1 MVEISSFKGYI
12 FNSKKTGDISKVIAP
27 PWDVIDEKFEEKLQL
42 QSPYNIINL
51 ISKNV
56 EPADVSVKF
65 HKWIKEEILIEEKEE
80 CFYFVNHKFKVDGEK
95 KERKGFFALL
105 KLEEFEKGNVI
116 PHEKIFEKYKMNR
129 YKLIEKC
136 RANFSPVFMLYRDEN
151 FIFEKETE
159 GEKEEI
165 TGRIND
171 ENFSF
176 GKITDRKKIERIRE
190 LFKNKK
196 VIIADGHHRYNAALH
211 FYLDNPYPW
220 AEKVLV
226 FFVNINSPGLVILP
240 THRYIQ
246 KNISFID
253 KRETLGNFFEFID
266 VSSFEEMKEKLKEN
280 QDNHTFGV
288 YEKGNFFILILKRRE
303 VMEKIAEKHSKNWSE
318 LDTVI
323 LHEFIFTDIFKI
335 KSNEF
340 LFHSSMDYLMDEYRR
355 KKEGVI
361 FFLNPIKKE
370 QFLKICYS
378 GEVMPH
384 KSTYFYPKVP
394 SGLVIYKFP
403 V

>member
-1 MVEISSFKGYI
+1 MVEINAFKGFTYN
-12 FNSKKTGDISKVIAP
+12 FKKTDDISKVIAP
-27 PWDVIDEKFEEKLQL
+27 PWDIIDEKFEEKLCSN
-42 QSPYNIINL
+42 SPYNIINL
-51 ISKNV
+51 ISKNGKP
-56 EPADVSVKF
+56 EKVSEKF
-65 HKWIKEEILIEEKEE
+65 NEWIKEKILIEDEKE
-80 CFYFVNHKFKVDGEK
+80 CFYFVNHKFEVEGEK

-105 KLEEFEKGNVI
+105 KLEEFEKGNII

-136 RANFSPVFMLYRDEN
+136 RANFSPVFMLYQDDS

-159 GEKEEI
+159 EEKEEI
-165 TGRIND
+165 SGIING

-176 GKITDRKKIERIRE
+176 GRITDRKKIERIKD

-226 FFVNINSPGLVILP
+226 FFVNINSPGLTILP

-246 KNISFID
+246 KNISFIEK
-253 KRETLGNFFEFID
+253 KRILDNFFEVID
-266 VSSFEEMKEKLKEN
+266 VSSIEEMKERMKEN
-280 QDNHTFGV
+280 QDSHTFGV
-288 YEKGNFFILILKRRE
+288 YEKENFLVLTLKKKE
-303 VMEKIAEKHSKNWSE
+303 VIEKIAEKHSKNWSE
-318 LDTVI
+318 LNTVI
-323 LHEFIFTDIFKI
+323 LHEFILTDIFKVD
-335 KSNEF
+335 NREF

-370 QFLKICYS
+370 QFLKICFS

>member
-1 MVEISSFKGYI
+1 MVEIDTFKGFIY
-12 FNSKKTGDISKVIAP
+12 NLEKTGDINKVIAP

-51 ISKNV
+51 ISKNGKP
-56 EPADVSVKF
+56 EKVSERF
-65 HKWIKEEILIEEKEE
+65 NKWIKEKILIEEEKE
-80 CFYFVNHKFKVDGEK
+80 CFYFTNHKFKVEGEN

-105 KLEEFEKGNVI
+105 KLEGFEKGNII

-136 RANFSPVFMLYRDEN
+136 KANFSPVFMLYQDDS
-151 FIFEKETE
+151 FIFEKEIE
-159 GEKEEI
+159 EEKEEI
-165 TGRIND
+165 TGRING
-171 ENFSF
+171 ESFSL
-176 GKITDRKKIERIRE
+176 GRITDRKKIKRIKE

-196 VIIADGHHRYNAALH
+196 VIIADGHHRYNAAFH

-226 FFVNINSPGLVILP
+226 FFVNMNSPGLVILP

-246 KNISFID
+246 KSISFID
-253 KRETLGNFFEFID
+253 KKGILNNFFEVVS
-266 VSSFEEMKEKLKEN
+266 VSSIEEMKEKMKEN

-288 YEKGNFFILILKRRE
+288 YEKGNFFVLILKNRE
-303 VMEKIAEKHSKNWSE
+303 VMEKIAKKHSKNWSE

-323 LHEFIFTDIFKI
+323 LHEFILTDIFEVD
-335 KSNEF
+335 NREF
-340 LFHSSMDYLMDEYRR
+340 LFHSSMDYLMNEYRR
-355 KKEGVI
+355 RKEGVI

-370 QFLKICYS
+370 QFLNICYS